1 MADVEE
7 VAMPPPQTDEKEEE
21 AGVNQKKMES
31 ENESEGEET
40 TENKSEDE
48 DDKIKGEDGE
58 KVEDSANSEEKQVR
72 ITSLCVFLNID
83 LISISKKH
91 DLHIAIIR
99 WRGVRLKPK
108 QPV

>member
-21 AGVNQKKMES
+21 AGVNQKKIEK
-31 ENESEGEET
+31 ENKSEGEES
-40 TENKSEDE
+40 TEKKREDE

-72 ITSLCVFLNID
+72 IASLCAFLNVY
-83 LISISKKH
+83 LLS
-91 DLHIAIIR
+91 L
-99 WRGVRLKPK
+99 K
-108 QPV
+108 QPLYS

>member
-21 AGVNQKKMES
+21 AGVNQKIEK
-31 ENESEGEET
+31 ENKSEGEES
-40 TENKSEDE
+40 TEKKREDE

-72 ITSLCVFLNID
+72 ITSLYVFLNVD
-83 LISISKKH
+83 PLNLKKNMIYT
-91 DLHIAIIR
+91 IAIIR
-99 WRGVRLKPK
+99 WRGL
-108 QPV
+108 